1 MSAGISRVH
10 GSAVLPSQRPSTLS
24 FFNISL
30 PNANVV
36 SENTVVNGAFD
47 QIFRTAASQ
56 FATVALIGTPQ
67 YTGGNTVLNF
77 AIEDTGV
84 LTTISTD
91 TSYAASGLGFGSS
104 EDSTYKYTTTALALQ
119 GYIRALGSS
128 VGPNTVNLSTATVT
142 AGVVASTSAFI

>member
-24 FFNISL
+24 FFNVSL

-47 QIFRTAASQ
+47 QIFRTAANQ

-67 YTGGNTVLNF
+67 YVGGNTVLNF

-84 LTTISTD
+84 LSTVSTATD
-91 TSYAASGLGFGSS
+91 YAPSGLGKGSS
-104 EDSTYKYTTTALALQ
+104 EDTTYAYASTALALQ
-119 GYIRALGSS
+119 GYIRNLGT
-128 VGPNTVNLSTATVT
+128 VGPNSVVLSTATVT
-142 AGVVASTSAFI
+142 AGVVASSSPWI